1 MTRKHFSF
9 ESNQTCT
16 STSSKH
22 PNNLNLFGGGM
33 LKREGPIEDLKGN
46 PWKLYFIKGIA
57 EKLHLEGLVKSLCK
71 TTKTLRLELLSLCNL

>member
-1 MTRKHFSF
+1 MTRKNFSF
-9 ESNQTCT
+9 ESYQTCT

-46 PWKLYFIKGIA
+46 PW
-57 EKLHLEGLVKSLCK
+57 
-71 TTKTLRLELLSLCNL
+71 